1 MTMHVGSPWAI
12 ALFLFVLGA
21 EGLAG
26 AAGTIPWT
34 VASAF
39 LVGTVWGLY
48 LALIAIVLWRQSI
61 AAWRQPYW
69 A

>member
-1 MTMHVGSPWAI
+1 MTLRFGSPWVI

-26 AAGTIPWT
+26 AATAIPWT
-34 VASAF
+34 VTNAF
-39 LVGTVWGLY
+39 LAGTLWGLY
-48 LALIAIVLWRQSI
+48 LALIAVVLRRQLKGDWRQ
-61 AAWRQPYW
+61 ARW